1 MEGEFR
7 PPVPALSAKL
17 PVVRRFALH
26 PSLGTRVAS
35 IDVVESDGGQAV
47 VLPSTSAVLGF
58 QFRGRV
64 QRGAQALSLAGVTGL
79 QGAAQPYTYA
89 EGTGSVLVRFTAQGV
104 ACLGVPA
111 GELTNRSVALD
122 ELLPPTRVA
131 ELSERLV
138 AARDDA
144 ERVALVERLLVELP
158 FARDPVV
165 TRALARLSDVQAPA
179 SVADVARELQ
189 MSERQLERRFVARV
203 GLMPKR
209 FARLARFERA
219 LSLVRSGPALSA
231 VAQRA
236 GYADQP
242 HLVREFRSFAG
253 EPPSAFR
260 AR

>member
-1 MEGEFR
+1 MR
-7 PPVPALSAKL
+7 RSILDPVLA
-17 PVVRRFALH
+17 
-26 PSLGTRVAS
+26 TRVAS
-35 IDVVESDGGQAV
+35 IDVVENDGGQHV
-47 VLPSTSAVLGF
+47 VLPSTSVVLGF

-64 QRGAQALSLAGVTGL
+64 QRGAQRLSLAGVTGL
-79 QGAAQPYTYA
+79 QGAARTYDYA
-89 EGTGSVLVRFTAQGV
+89 QGTGSVLVRFTAQGA

-111 GELTNRSVALD
+111 GELTDRSVALD
-122 ELLPPTRVA
+122 DILAPARVA
-131 ELSERLV
+131 ELSERLL
-138 AARDDA
+138 AAPDDA
-144 ERVALVERLLVELP
+144 ARVALVVALLAELP

-165 TRALARLSDVQAPA
+165 TRALARLTDVRAPA
-179 SVADVARELQ
+179 SVAGVARELG

-219 LSLVRSGPALSA
+219 LALLGQGSSLAS

-236 GYADQP
+236 GYSDQP

-253 EPPSAFR
+253 VPPSALR

>member
-1 MEGEFR
+1 
-7 PPVPALSAKL
+7 
-17 PVVRRFALH
+17 
-26 PSLGTRVAS
+26 VAA
-35 IDVVESDGGQAV
+35 IDIVASDGGQAV

-64 QRGAQALSLAGVTGL
+64 QRGSQPLSLAGVTGL
-79 QGAAQPYTYA
+79 QVAAQTYSYA

-122 ELLPPTRVA
+122 ELMAPARVA
-131 ELSERLV
+131 ELGERLI
-138 AARDDA
+138 AAPDDGS
-144 ERVALVERLLVELP
+144 RVAVVEQLLVELP

-165 TRALARLSDVQAPA
+165 THALARLSDVQAPA
-179 SVADVARELQ
+179 SVADIARELA

-203 GLMPKR
+203 GMMPKR

-219 LSLVRSGPALSA
+219 LSLVRSGLSLSS
-231 VAQRA
+231 VAQDA

-253 EPPSAFR
+253 EPPSALRR
-260 AR
+260 AENGPTGRCPAGQG